1 MVTPQDSKAMPKRT
15 IIIAEAGVNHNGDI
29 ELAKKLVDAAVN
41 AKVDFIKFQ
50 TFKAKNIV
58 SETAGK
64 AEYQIKNQKDKDDS
78 QLKMLQKLEL
88 SEGDHRELIAYCNH
102 RGINFLSTAF
112 DLESIDLLRTIG
124 IEIGKIPSGE
134 ITNLPYLKKMAA
146 TFPTIIMSTGMADMD
161 EIRAAVKVV
170 KDAGTA
176 PDKLILLHCTTEYPT
191 PMEEVNLNAM
201 LTLAKEFNVSVGY
214 SDHTMGIEVPIA
226 AVALGACVIEKHFTM
241 DRNMPGPDH
250 IASLE
255 PDELLK
261 MTRAIRNIDLAA
273 GNGIK
278 APTPSEI
285 KNKQAARKSIHVKR
299 DIEKGQIISEQ
310 DLIMLRPGDGISP
323 MQVDAVINKIA
334 SRNIAKGTKIE
345 YKDFN

>member
-1 MVTPQDSKAMPKRT
+1 MLKHT

-29 ELAKKLVDAAVN
+29 ELAKKLVDAAVE

-58 SETAGK
+58 SETASK
-64 AEYQIKNQKDKDDS
+64 AEYQIKNQKSEDDS
-78 QLKMLQKLEL
+78 QFKMLQKLEL
-88 SEGDHRELIAYCNH
+88 SEDDHHELIVYCNSK
-102 RGINFLSTAF
+102 GINFLSTAF
-112 DLESIDLLRTIG
+112 DLESIDLLKNIG
-124 IEIGKIPSGE
+124 VEIGKIPSGE
-134 ITNLPYLKKMAA
+134 ITNLPYLKKIAA
-146 TFPTIIMSTGMADMD
+146 TFSTVIMSTGMANMD
-161 EIRAAVKVV
+161 EIKAAVKVV
-170 KDAGTA
+170 KEAGT
-176 PDKLILLHCTTEYPT
+176 DSSKLILLHCTTGYPT

-201 LTLAKEFNVSVGY
+201 LTLAKEFNVAVGY

-226 AVALGACVIEKHFTM
+226 AVALGAHVIEKHFTL

-261 MTRAIRNIDLAA
+261 MTQAIRNIDVAI

-278 APTPSEI
+278 EPTPSEI
-285 KNKQAARKSIHVKR
+285 KNKQAARKSIHIKR
-299 DIEKGQIISEQ
+299 EIEKGQIIREQ

-323 MQVDAVINKIA
+323 MEVDSVINRIA
-334 SRNIAKGTKIE
+334 SRNIAKGTKLD